1 MTKTMKK
8 SAAEKTMDLNEFFG
22 PQPNVVSLQAENR
35 WDAIDELVDSLV
47 ASHKIK
53 PEHKEEIWTSLR
65 KRELSMSTGI
75 GFGVGLPHAS
85 TELVSELTAAVGRSP
100 KGIEFNAMDGK
111 PVNLV
116 MLFLVPQGE
125 FPKYLNTLA
134 NLAKLLQDEDFRAG
148 LARHFE

>member
-1 MTKTMKK
+1 MTKKMMK
-8 SAAEKTMDLNEFFG
+8 SAADKPMDLNEFFG
-22 PQPNVVSLQAENR
+22 PKPNEVNLQAVNR

-53 PEHKEEIWTSLR
+53 PEHREEIWTSLR
-65 KRELSMSTGI
+65 KREVSMSTGI

-85 TELVSELTAAVGRSP
+85 TEFVSELTAAVGRSS
-100 KGIEFNAMDGK
+100 KGIEFDALDGK

-134 NLAKLLQDEDFRAG
+134 NLAKLLQDDDFRAG
-148 LARHFE
+148 LARRFE